1 MFWLIVAIVV
11 ASEAFAINYLKKYS
25 LNNSKNNLFISLIF
39 YLIYALSFAELF
51 KTKKIATSAAITGM
65 LALVS
70 ITLMGFV
77 LYNEKLNKKE
87 MFGVLLALIS
97 ICLLL

>member
-1 MFWLIVAIVV
+1 MNNNILDRIDRLI
-11 ASEAFAINYLKKYS
+11 
-25 LNNSKNNLFISLIF
+25 
-39 YLIYALSFAELF
+39 

-87 MFGVLLALIS
+87 MFAVLLALIS

>member
-1 MFWLIVAIVV
+1 MFWLIVTAVV
-11 ASEAFAINYLKKYS
+11 ASEALAINFLKKYT
-25 LNNSKNNLFISLIF
+25 LNNSKMNLFISMFF
-39 YLIYALSFAELF
+39 YLLYALTLAELF
-51 KTKKIATSAAITGM
+51 KKKKIATSAAITGM

-70 ITLMGFV
+70 ITLMGFL

-87 MFGVLLALIS
+87 MLGVFLALMS

>member
-1 MFWLIVAIVV
+1 MFWLIVAAVV
-11 ASEAFAINYLKKYS
+11 SSEGFAINYLKKYS

-51 KTKKIATSAAITGM
+51 KTKKIATAAAITGM